1 MSESKY
7 MRRYSS
13 AKGPLYH
20 YTIYYINLGSRKV
33 VPVHLLVALMYMGK
47 L

>member
-1 MSESKY
+1 MSEPKY
-7 MRRYSS
+7 IRRYSS

-20 YTIYYINLGSRKV
+20 YTIYYLNLESRKV
-33 VPVHLLVALMYMGK
+33 LPVHLLMALMYMGK

>member
-13 AKGPLYH
+13 AKGPLY
-20 YTIYYINLGSRKV
+20 TIYYLNLESRKV
-33 VPVHLLVALMYMGK
+33 LPVHLLMALMYMGK